1 MGRGGERDLLME
13 WKEKFQKKRKK
24 KKKKKKVK
32 KRKKERERVKNHS
45 IQASH

>member
-24 KKKKKKVK
+24 KKKKKVK
-32 KRKKERERVKNHS
+32 EGKKERERVKNHS